1 MSLHLKQCILF
12 SIFVTIKKREQLIEY
27 IHGNCKKSHLPSDID
42 LEYKKFCLEL
52 IQREKNGEVID
63 YEKESI
69 RFWNQKL
76 KEAIKD
82 HKSN

>member
-1 MSLHLKQCILF
+1 LS
-12 SIFVTIKKREQLIEY
+12 
-27 IHGNCKKSHLPSDID
+27 KKSHLPSDID

-69 RFWNQKL
+69 KFWNQKL